1 MVNRS
6 KRLQPRRPA
15 NSEIAQRAASGV
27 PATTGATSPS
37 ARESDPA
44 SPWRAQL
51 DATEA
56 SGKLDPRQKGALL
69 AFLDRRAGEVGV
81 RLQGMQ
87 AEFYAR
93 KQRFGDEVAMEWL
106 RDAKRKLKREQIES
120 AGSVIPDQ
128 GTASAASQATQPPTL
143 RAGLP
148 AVPGRQRK
156 RPGPTR

>member
-6 KRLQPRRPA
+6 KRLQPRPA
-15 NSEIAQRAASGV
+15 NAEIAQRAASGV

-37 ARESDPA
+37 AQESDPA

-51 DATEA
+51 DAIEA

-69 AFLDRRAGEVGV
+69 AFLDRRADEVGV

-106 RDAKRKLKREQIES
+106 RDAKRKLKREQIEA
-120 AGSVIPDQ
+120 AGSIVPGHGGD
-128 GTASAASQATQPPTL
+128 
-143 RAGLP
+143 RAGMPNESRAPMPVGVSALP
-148 AVPGRQRK
+148 ARQRK
-156 RPGPTR
+156 RPGR